1 MAIRKFS
8 LLTTSE
14 IAESPFRSLQEVD
27 DYLDQKVK
35 EKLNELDALLRQ
47 YQLQFSRTEVRS
59 SEELFIINR
68 NGGDDK
74 KKKPGSKFRIEKV
87 DKVVVPKMD
96 VLAQNFAVIEE
107 IADQVER
114 LDTLYNT
121 MALNFRGV
129 RGANDTLK
137 NIKSMQKQFQAKMN
151 KALNF
156 LQTIGQKYEPAQ
168 FKELVEKT
176 MVIVSEELDYQKYN
190 QYLYAHTT
198 KDGDLQFT
206 HYVELQGLVNDE
218 GEIYPQFYLVF
229 TCKLVKSDEKNKVL
243 PHFYVT
249 VLREFATPGRFPLGR
264 EIDSPQR
271 AMTVLGMML
280 DLENVGSGIGTLPH
294 NLDPDKVSKDK
305 LAMSSKVA
313 TFKVVP
319 DGFEFTLLKGVTQKE
334 APEIFQSLWQD
345 CKTMVS
351 KLKPGKNEGDE
362 PKLVMPSKARL
373 KAKTGKDAE
382 GRFTLRIWLTNLAQ
396 SDKISTQDL
405 DFLQEH
411 FGLDDA
417 KLRRVVKVIN
427 ED

>member
-1 MAIRKFS
+1 MAIRKFN

-68 NGGDDK
+68 NAGGK
-74 KKKPGSKFRIEKV
+74 EVRKAGSKFKIEKI
-87 DKVVVPKMD
+87 DKIVVPKMD

-107 IADQVER
+107 IADQVES
-114 LDTLYNT
+114 LATLYNT

-137 NIKSMQKQFQAKMN
+137 NIKAMQRAFQAKMD
-151 KALNF
+151 KALAF
-156 LQTIGQKYEPAQ
+156 LQAIGTKYEPAQ
-168 FKELVEKT
+168 FNELVEKT
-176 MVIVSEELDYQKYN
+176 MLIVSEELDYQKYA
-190 QYLYAHTT
+190 QYLYAYTS
-198 KDGDLQFT
+198 KDGDLVFT

-218 GEIYPQFYLVF
+218 GEIYPKFYLVF

-249 VLREFATPGRFPLGR
+249 VLREFTSPGKFPVGR
-264 EIDSPQR
+264 EIDGPQR
-271 AMTVLGMML
+271 AMAALGMML
-280 DLENVGSGIGTLPH
+280 DLENVGSGIGTIPH
-294 NLDPDKVSKDK
+294 NLDPDKTPKDK
-305 LAMSSKVA
+305 LAMGSKVA

-319 DGFEFTLLKGVTQKE
+319 DGFEFTLLKGVTKKD

-345 CKTMVS
+345 CKTMV
-351 KLKPGKNEGDE
+351 GKI
-362 PKLVMPSKARL
+362 PKARL
-373 KAKTGKDAE
+373 KAKPGVDKE
-382 GRFTLRIWLTNLAQ
+382 GRITLRIWLTNLAP
-396 SDKISTQDL
+396 SDKLSTQDL
-405 DFLQEH
+405 DFLQDH